1 MAGELYIG
9 IMTGTSIDGID
20 TVIADLA
27 GFPKVVHHHES
38 LLPPVFR
45 EQLMKFASERLVD
58 MDELV
63 RMHFLLAEVFAAS
76 VSDTLSQASI
86 NRDAIR
92 AIGLHGQTIRHLP
105 KPVSLFA
112 ELPPVGATFQ
122 LGSGAALAALTGI
135 DVVYDFRSADVA
147 LGGEGAP
154 LVPMFDTAFFRS
166 TSNDRIILNIGGIAN
181 ITYLPVTGEPIAFD
195 TGPGNMIIDALA
207 SLYFES
213 AFDKEGAIARSGNV
227 DEEFLSSLLEHEYFL
242 LAPPKSTG
250 RELFGKVLLDMF
262 LYKIREEGFAP
273 EDAIATATELTVR
286 TIALA
291 ATQCTQNEQ
300 LELIASGGGTRNGYL
315 MERLQSALPKVV
327 IKTSDELGIP
337 SQSKEALAFAWFA
350 KAFLDDMVIHLPST
364 TGARKKIPLG
374 VLAKAG

>member
-38 LLPPVFR
+38 PIPPALR
-45 EQLMKFASERLVD
+45 ELLMKFATERLVD
-58 MDELV
+58 IDELV
-63 RMHFLLAEVFAAS
+63 RTHFLLAEVFASS
-76 VSDTLSQASI
+76 VNDALTQANI
-86 NRDAIR
+86 KRVDIR

-105 KPVSLFA
+105 KPVSLIA
-112 ELPPVGATFQ
+112 ELPFVRATFQ
-122 LGSGAALAALTGI
+122 LGSGAALAALSGI

-154 LVPMFDTAFFRS
+154 LVPMFDRAFFHS
-166 TSNDRIILNIGGIAN
+166 ATSDRIILNIGGIAN
-181 ITYLPVTGEPIAFD
+181 ITYLPVKGEPIAFD
-195 TGPGNMIIDALA
+195 TGPGNMILDALS
-207 SLYFES
+207 SLYFQTP
-213 AFDKEGAIARSGNV
+213 FDKDGAIARSGKV
-227 DEEFLSSLLEHEYFL
+227 DEEFLSSLLTHEYFL

-250 RELFGKVLLDMF
+250 RELFGKELLDMF
-262 LYKIREEGFAP
+262 LHKIREEGFAP
-273 EDAIATATELTVR
+273 EDAIATATELTAR

-291 ATQCTQNEQ
+291 AGQCTHNEE
-300 LELIASGGGTRNGYL
+300 LELIASGGGTRNGYM
-315 MERLQSALPKVV
+315 MERLQKAFPKV
-327 IKTSDELGIP
+327 IMKTSDELGIP

-350 KAFLDDMVIHLPST
+350 KAFLDDMTIHLPST
-364 TGARKKIPLG
+364 TGAKRKIPLG

>member
-9 IMTGTSIDGID
+9 IMTGTSMDGID

-27 GFPKVVHHHES
+27 GFPNVVHHHES
-38 LLPPVFR
+38 PIPPLLR
-45 EQLMKFASERLVD
+45 ESLMRFATERLVD
-58 MDELV
+58 IDELV
-63 RMHFLLAEVFAAS
+63 RIHFLLAEVYAS
-76 VSDTLSQASI
+76 SVTDALTQANI
-86 NRDAIR
+86 KKNNIR

-105 KPVSLFA
+105 KPFSLFA

-122 LGSGAALAALTGI
+122 LGSGVALAAVTGI

-154 LVPMFDTAFFRS
+154 LVPMFDRAFFHS
-166 TSNDRIILNIGGIAN
+166 ATSDRIILNIGGIAN

-195 TGPGNMIIDALA
+195 TGPGNMILDALS
-207 SLYFES
+207 SLYFQTP
-213 AFDKEGAIARSGNV
+213 FDKDGAIARSGKV
-227 DEEFLSSLLEHEYFL
+227 DEDLLSSLLAHEYFL
-242 LAPPKSTG
+242 QAPPKSTG
-250 RELFGKVLLDMF
+250 RELFGKDLLDMF

-273 EDAIATATELTVR
+273 EDAVATATELTVR
-286 TIALA
+286 TVALA
-291 ATQCTQNEQ
+291 ATQCTQNEE

-315 MERLQSALPKVV
+315 MERLQKALPNAV

-350 KAFLDDMVIHLPST
+350 KAFLDDLIIHLPST
-364 TGARKKIPLG
+364 TGARKKTPLG

>member
-38 LLPPVFR
+38 PIPLALR
-45 EQLMKFASERLVD
+45 ELLMKFATERLVD
-58 MDELV
+58 IDELV
-63 RMHFLLAEVFAAS
+63 RTHFLLAEIFASS
-76 VSDTLSQASI
+76 VNDALSQTKIKKS
-86 NRDAIR
+86 DIR

-105 KPVSLFA
+105 KPISLFA

-154 LVPMFDTAFFRS
+154 FVPMFDTAFFRS
-166 TSNDRIILNIGGIAN
+166 ASNDRIILNIGGIAN
-181 ITYLPVTGEPIAFD
+181 ITYLPITGEPIAFD
-195 TGPGNMIIDALA
+195 TGPGNMILDALS
-207 SLYFES
+207 SLYFQTP
-213 AFDKEGAIARSGNV
+213 FDRDGAIARSGKV
-227 DEEFLSSLLEHEYFL
+227 DDVFLSSLLGHEYFL

-250 RELFGKVLLDMF
+250 RELFGKDLLDMF

-291 ATQCTQNEQ
+291 AMQCTENEQ

-315 MERLQSALPKVV
+315 IERLQSALPKAV
-327 IKTSDELGIP
+327 IKTSDEIGIP

-350 KAFLDDMVIHLPST
+350 KAFLDDMIIHLPST

>member
-27 GFPKVVHHHES
+27 DFPKVVHHHES
-38 LLPPVFR
+38 PIPPALR
-45 EQLMKFASERLVD
+45 ELLMKFATERLVD
-58 MDELV
+58 IDELV
-63 RMHFLLAEVFAAS
+63 RTHFLLAEVFASS
-76 VSDTLSQASI
+76 VTDALTHAEIKS
-86 NRDAIR
+86 DAIR

-122 LGSGAALAALTGI
+122 LGSGAALAALSGI

-154 LVPMFDTAFFRS
+154 LVPMFDRAFFYSAS
-166 TSNDRIILNIGGIAN
+166 TDRIILNIGGIAN
-181 ITYLPVTGEPIAFD
+181 ITYLPISGEPIAFD
-195 TGPGNMIIDALA
+195 TGPGNMILDALS
-207 SLYFES
+207 SLYFQTP
-213 AFDKEGAIARSGNV
+213 FDIDGAIARSGKV
-227 DEEFLSSLLEHEYFL
+227 DDEFLSSLLEHEYFL

-250 RELFGKVLLDMF
+250 RELFGKDLLDMF

-273 EDAIATATELTVR
+273 EDAIATATELTAR

-291 ATQCTQNEQ
+291 AMQCTSNEQ

-315 MERLQSALPKVV
+315 MERLQSALPKAV

-350 KAFLDDMVIHLPST
+350 KAFLDDMMIHLPST

-374 VLAKAG
+374 SLAKAG

>member
-20 TVIADLA
+20 TVIADLS
-27 GFPKVVHHHES
+27 GFPKVIHHHES
-38 LLPPVFR
+38 PLPPVFR
-45 EQLMKFASERLVD
+45 EQLMKFATERLVD

-63 RMHFLLAEVFAAS
+63 RMHFLLAEVFASS
-76 VSDTLSQASI
+76 VSDALSQANI
-86 NRDAIR
+86 KTANIR
-92 AIGLHGQTIRHLP
+92 AIGLHGQTVRHLP
-105 KPVSLFA
+105 RPVQLFT

-154 LVPMFDTAFFRS
+154 LVPMFDAAFFRS
-166 TSNDRIILNIGGIAN
+166 AQDRIVLNIGGIAN
-181 ITYLPVTGEPIAFD
+181 ITYLPAIGEPVAFD

-207 SLYFES
+207 SLYFGS
-213 AFDKEGAIARSGNV
+213 PFDTDGAIARSGKV
-227 DEEFLSSLLEHEYFL
+227 DEEFLSSLLAHEYFL

-250 RELFGKVLLDMF
+250 RELFGKELLDMF
-262 LYKIREEGFAP
+262 LHKIREEGFAP
-273 EDAIATATELTVR
+273 EDAVATATELTAR
-286 TIALA
+286 TIALSA
-291 ATQCTQNEQ
+291 IDCTSNEAI
-300 LELIASGGGTRNGYL
+300 ELIASGGGTRNGYL
-315 MERLQSALPKVV
+315 MERLQNSLPKAV

-350 KAFLDDMVIHLPST
+350 KAFLDDMMIHLPST
-364 TGARKKIPLG
+364 TGARKKTPLG

>member
-1 MAGELYIG
+1 MPSELYIG

-20 TVIADLA
+20 TVVADLW
-27 GFPKVVHHHES
+27 GFPKVVRHHES
-38 LLPPVFR
+38 PIPPPLR
-45 EQLMKFASERLVD
+45 ELLMKFATERLVD

-76 VSDTLSQASI
+76 VSDTLTEAGI

-105 KPVSLFA
+105 KPASLFA

-154 LVPMFDTAFFRS
+154 LVPMFDATFFRS
-166 TSNDRIILNIGGIAN
+166 VSNDRIVLNIGGIAN
-181 ITYLPVTGEPIAFD
+181 ITYLPIKGGPIAFD
-195 TGPGNMIIDALA
+195 TGPGNMILDTLS
-207 SLYFES
+207 SLYFQTP
-213 AFDKEGAIARSGNV
+213 FDQDGYIGRSGKV
-227 DEEFLSSLLEHEYFL
+227 DESFLTLLLGHEYFL
-242 LAPPKSTG
+242 QAPPKSTG
-250 RELFGKVLLDMF
+250 RELFGKELLDMF
-262 LYKIREEGFAP
+262 IYKIREEGFVP
-273 EDAIATATELTVR
+273 EAAIATATELTAR

-291 ATQCTQNEQ
+291 AMQCTENEA

-315 MERLQSALPKVV
+315 MERLQSTLPRAV

-350 KAFLDDMVIHLPST
+350 KAFLDDMIIHLPST
-364 TGARKKIPLG
+364 TGAKKKIPLG
-374 VLAKAG
+374 SIAKAG